1 MEGTVG
7 NEELADFSSLSLKV
21 DRSQGN
27 GAELE
32 RVTKEVVFSG
42 NTRKAWLLESQAS
55 VRASRRR
62 RRKC

>member
-1 MEGTVG
+1 MG
-7 NEELADFSSLSLKV
+7 NEELADFSSLPLKV

-32 RVTKEVVFSG
+32 RVTKEVVFS
-42 NTRKAWLLESQAS
+42 RESQAS